1 MFMDWLR
8 KAPTPITI
16 TVIISCFGFATVLV
30 GAFVWL
36 EVNGADTSGFRQWV
50 NTLGTLLGFPLIG
63 TAAVASISSARSAG
77 RADEQTNGQLTARD
91 ERIRELESEIREM
104 KDNGGYR

>member
-8 KAPTPITI
+8 KAPTPVTI

-30 GAFVWL
+30 AAFVWL
-36 EVNGADTSGFRQWV
+36 ESTGADTAEFRQWV

-63 TAAVASISSARSAG
+63 TAAVASISSARSSS
-77 RADEQTNGQLTARD
+77 RAEEQTNGQLAAKD
-91 ERIRELESEIREM
+91 DRIRELEAELARR
-104 KDNGGYR
+104 DGGRLR